1 MYMYMFYSGVEST
14 KYCPPNNSSFAHV
27 PGTGAASLSSL
38 LNDKYK
44 RFGAMAAFDNFQQ
57 FQEHFCAFVNLF
69 RKRPLG
75 TIHILRNHVVGGLK
89 ISRNVHKRP

>member
-1 MYMYMFYSGVEST
+1 MYMFCSGVEST
-14 KYCPPNNSSFAHV
+14 KYCPSNNSSFAHV

-75 TIHILRNHVVGGLK
+75 TIHILRNHVVAGEVG
-89 ISRNVHKRP
+89 